1 MEDKILK
8 VMKEVFD
15 TEALDTTCSQ
25 DTCDNW
31 DSLHHLMLI
40 SELEEAFDV
49 EFEPEEMAAMK
60 DFTKVKATLQSKL

>member
-1 MEDKILK
+1 MA

-40 SELEEAFDV
+40 SELEDAFDV
-49 EFEPEEMAAMK
+49 ELEPEEIAEMK
-60 DFTKVKATLQSKL
+60 DFAKVEAILQAKL

>member
-1 MEDKILK
+1 MEDKILA

-15 TEALDTTCSQ
+15 TEALDATCSQ

-49 EFEPEEMAAMK
+49 EIEPEEMAEMK
-60 DFTKVKATLQSKL
+60 DFAKVKATLQSKL